1 MGIVLISAY
10 FASLSPLALFRALPG
25 SIAQGLI
32 WGLLALGVY
41 ITYKLLDFADLSVD
55 GSFATGGAVAV
66 MLIRSDMNP
75 WVSLIF
81 AFAAGML
88 AGMVTGLLHTK
99 LGIPPILAGILTQ
112 IALYSIN
119 LNIMGQSNQAI
130 SVDKYSLAVSL
141 RYVSGD
147 TAAKIKVFTT
157 CILFGVVIVAI
168 LYWYFGTEQGHAIRA
183 TGCNPQMARAQGI
196 NTSFCKVLALMISN
210 GLVGLSGALY
220 AQYQGAADVKN
231 RHFSQQEKQEIDE
244 CQHHVYDIQN
254 SCCCTHFRHQ
264 LVHIRSR
271 TLRTQQM
278 HGIPFASL
286 SVRRKCQKKYKYP
299 HATQPVAETPPV
311 HNSGRKCF
319 HISQNRRT
327 CGCKSRY
334 NFKQGIDKVW
344 NFPGKNKWQTPEKTD
359 CNPASGYADHPF
371 PRKKTTGGISA
382 KIIH

>member
-10 FASLSPLALFRALPG
+10 YASLSPLALFRALPG

-168 LYWYFGTEQGHAIRA
+168 LYWYFGTEQGHSIRA

-220 AQYQGAADVKN
+220 AQ
-231 RHFSQQEKQEIDE
+231 
-244 CQHHVYDIQN
+244 
-254 SCCCTHFRHQ
+254 
-264 LVHIRSR
+264 
-271 TLRTQQM
+271 
-278 HGIPFASL
+278 
-286 SVRRKCQKKYKYP
+286 
-299 HATQPVAETPPV
+299 
-311 HNSGRKCF
+311 
-319 HISQNRRT
+319 
-327 CGCKSRY
+327 
-334 NFKQGIDKVW
+334 
-344 NFPGKNKWQTPEKTD
+344 
-359 CNPASGYADHPF
+359 
-371 PRKKTTGGISA
+371 
-382 KIIH
+382 